1 MTPTFCQRRRKNKT
15 TKQNKTK
22 QNKPHWG
29 QDRVFNNGA
38 GQIGWLQVEEG
49 KQIRRPQ
56 RKT

>member
-49 KQIRRPQ
+49 K
-56 RKT
+56 